1 MDGRMWVP
9 VGSGPLARYAAGY
22 GSWLAARGYSRWT
35 VSHRLWQLELLSRWL
50 EGEGLAAGE
59 LTVERAERFVLARRE
74 AGYSTWV
81 SSRGVVRPL
90 EYLRG
95 LGVAPSPTVLA
106 VGPVEEVLA
115 GYRRYLL
122 EERGVKA
129 STVARYEHEARVFL
143 SPLEGVEGLGLER
156 LTAADVSG
164 VLVHECSLRSVTG
177 ARSLVFVVRS
187 LLRYLHV
194 AGVIDAPLEWV
205 VPGVADLRDQS
216 LPRGLEPAAVAKLL
230 ASCDRRR
237 TVGRRD
243 YAIVLALVRLGLRA
257 GEVAAIRLED
267 LDWRRGEIVVH
278 GKRGRDDVLPLPCD
292 VGEAL
297 VSYLRHRPVS
307 ESRALFLKVIA
318 PAGPLSGHAIGG
330 VVHDACVRAG
340 IPPVGPHRLRH
351 TAATGMLR
359 AGASLAEIGQ
369 VLRHRE
375 RKTTAIYAKVDRTAL
390 RALARPWP
398 GGES

>member
-205 VPGVADLRDQS
+205 VPGASRICGISRCRAGWSLRRS
-216 LPRGLEPAAVAKLL
+216 RSSWRAAIVGGRSGAVTTRSCWRWSGSGCAPARSPRSGSRIWTGDEVRSWFTASAAVMTCCHCL
-230 ASCDRRR
+230 AMSARRWSR
-237 TVGRRD
+237 T
-243 YAIVLALVRLGLRA
+243 
-257 GEVAAIRLED
+257 
-267 LDWRRGEIVVH
+267 
-278 GKRGRDDVLPLPCD
+278 C
-292 VGEAL
+292 
-297 VSYLRHRPVS
+297 
-307 ESRALFLKVIA
+307 
-318 PAGPLSGHAIGG
+318 
-330 VVHDACVRAG
+330 
-340 IPPVGPHRLRH
+340 
-351 TAATGMLR
+351 ATGR
-359 AGASLAEIGQ
+359 
-369 VLRHRE
+369 
-375 RKTTAIYAKVDRTAL
+375 
-390 RALARPWP
+390 
-398 GGES
+398 